1 MPNAQPTSTDSI
13 ILIVDQL
20 DKIINSNIIVKYSFE
35 TIKLSRYVNYY
46 ITYNVLHNI
55 YKLI

>member
-35 TIKLSRYVNYY
+35 TIKLGRYVNYY

-55 YKLI
+55 